1 MEVQEES
8 VPLLTNGGT
17 GLARR
22 VWEESKKLWAVV
34 GPSMIGRLALYG
46 MCVITQAYA
55 GHVGDLEL
63 ASFSIA
69 TTVVASFAFGFMVC
83 HPHIS
88 HVLRKRRERN
98 TSSFAGVGHRQQR
111 CI

>member
-83 HPHIS
+83 TLIS
-88 HVLRKRRERN
+88 L
-98 TSSFAGVGHRQQR
+98 TSFGKEGKETHMPATATL
-111 CI
+111 